1 MRAGSSRDP
10 HSLAHGSSALPR
22 RRPAAPLAPVQE
34 DPDSQTQAAPDR
46 ALDHGVLRSVY
57 FDLLGRPPFDA
68 ERERWLG
75 RGLRELLDELIG
87 SEPHWNAWTAEQLY
101 YFLLIDNFAPR
112 SERVSN
118 IPSDLSKKKLDV
130 REAVHRIC
138 LSSSF
143 ELRNPGADTFVTV
156 VLEQLCGIEVQSGEG
171 RRILEIGKKIYDG
184 GEGVFLGV
192 KGVSQS
198 DVVNTAIQSKDF
210 SRRFVDREYRRI
222 VRAEPGKKELSKWWR
237 AFHKSPRKYDEMLRE
252 WMLSDAYAERLA
264 ERVALPNR
272 VFVRTLFVDL
282 LDRLPGEGEEEPL
295 REALDGLSDSG
306 PLRSIVARLLLDSDL
321 VQLPERS
328 SIPDRPA
335 WITIWFQRL
344 LGRDPT
350 ESELKTFSEA
360 FDDPAC
366 RPTTVLYALVS
377 HPEYQKY

>member
-1 MRAGSSRDP
+1 MVLPLFLVASLGLSP
-10 HSLAHGSSALPR
+10 LAHVP
-22 RRPAAPLAPVQE
+22 E
-34 DPDSQTQAAPDR
+34 DPDPETRAAPDR

-57 FDLLGRPPFDA
+57 FDLMGRPPFDA

-75 RGLRELLDELIG
+75 KGLRELLDELIG
-87 SEPHWNAWTAEQLY
+87 SEEHWRAWTAEQLY

-112 SERVSN
+112 SDRVQE
-118 IPSDLSKKKLDV
+118 IPADLSQKKLDV

-184 GEGVFLGV
+184 GEGVFLGER
-192 KGVSQS
+192 GTSQS
-198 DVVNTAIQSKDF
+198 DVVNTAIQSKEF
-210 SRRFVDREYRRI
+210 SRRFIEREYVRI
-222 VRAEPGKKELSKWWR
+222 VRAEPDRKDHAKWWR
-237 AFHKSPRKYDEMLRE
+237 TFDRSPREYAELLRE
-252 WMLSDAYAERLA
+252 WMLSEAYAERLT
-264 ERVALPNR
+264 ERTALPNR

-321 VQLPERS
+321 VKLPQRS
-328 SIPDRPA
+328 EIADRPA

-350 ESELKTFSEA
+350 EAELAAFSEA

-377 HPEYQKY
+377 HPEYQRY